1 MCTRPRVHCGSC
13 FGRSTTTLVRTRK
26 RATLLWLG
34 ARSTMREPR
43 KPSFASDSTTS
54 FVGCRIFALRLGEV
68 SKDTDRSWI
77 LRPEPQK
84 RLLSGEIEVAGLVD
98 ADFVPALRQ
107 KGVDMRI
114 GLDIASI
121 ALKRQ
126 ADTIVLVAGDADF
139 VPAAKLA
146 RRERASSSFST
157 LCGGRYLRTCQ
168 STSMGAVADSIGP
181 RHADREGS
189 RGCSGGM
196 RRLVFAPVTRSRE
209 PLVGPQ
215 RLQGRSWRSREL
227 CAGDGGS
234 VQVAHQMRQD

>member
-1 MCTRPRVHCGSC
+1 MSKAAILIDGGYLLKRLPA
-13 FGRSTTTLVRTRK
+13 VR
-26 RATLLWLG
+26 ADI
-34 ARSTMREPR
+34 
-43 KPSFASDSTTS
+43 DSTDAQE
-54 FVGCRIFALRLGEV
+54 VGRAISQLVWGHLDQLNDVHKAPSALALLFRTFYYDARPYQAKGHTPVTGRAIDYARTPQAQFRERLHDVLRGMPNLALRLGEV
-68 SKDTDRSWI
+68 SKDPDRSWI

-146 RRERASSSFST
+146 RREGVQFV
-157 LCGGRYLRTCQ
+157 L
-168 STSMGAVADSIGP
+168 D
-181 RHADREGS
+181 
-189 RGCSGGM
+189 
-196 RRLVFAPVTRSRE
+196 
-209 PLVGPQ
+209 PL
-215 RLQGRSWRSREL
+215 WRSVSSDLSEHI
-227 CAGDGGS
+227 DGRRSGFYRPK
-234 VQVAHQMRQD
+234 AR